1 MSAPPPLQ
9 LVLRTKESV
18 FSQVVVA
25 GAPVCGRALPTTPA
39 PVDVTL
45 KRDFDASSGL
55 CATSPDGRLVAVTSK
70 ENVEIYDVADAA
82 SAPVLK
88 CTVAQEGV
96 VCASFSPLGD
106 FLLTWHRKKAE
117 EGAFASYLVASITHA
132 SLGI

>member
-1 MSAPPPLQ
+1 
-9 LVLRTKESV
+9 
-18 FSQVVVA
+18 
-25 GAPVCGRALPTTPA
+25 
-39 PVDVTL
+39 
-45 KRDFDASSGL
+45 
-55 CATSPDGRLVAVTSK
+55 VTSK